1 METIVEKKPPAK
13 YFLLSIE
20 TLYTDKHSC
29 TMYHSSKR
37 KLRPYLMT
45 ISVSQ
50 KKFFHIHASL
60 KVKNEYSTVVLGSNN
75 CTFCIN
81 YYTQ

>member
-1 METIVEKKPPAK
+1 
-13 YFLLSIE
+13 
-20 TLYTDKHSC
+20 
-29 TMYHSSKR
+29 MYHSSKR

-60 KVKNEYSTVVLGSNN
+60 KVKKNLYSTVVLGSNN
-75 CTFCIN
+75 CTFCITIHSTN
-81 YYTQ
+81 LATTAMKDIRYSFPSKIITDMNQYC